1 MYLDGLLLQK
11 EPPQDTSVVWGI
23 PNGDSVTLMI
33 HVDGVWRPING
44 SGSSSS
50 SSDSSSES
58 GSGCDCENNTEE
70 GTSNAIMINAETDF
84 DSLKATITTS
94 TCNKLNIDI
103 TDDTTFDITSQEEW
117 MQYKSTYA
125 EEALALGLTTENHG
139 KVVETVHDEDT
150 NFVRMLCEDGF
161 IIKPYGNPIELQEIS
176 PRERYAW
183 ISYEVIDAFYGTI
196 VPKHVVHNLTDTIV
210 KEDDSGDMYNIYN
223 LASYT
228 PGFTST
234 DRTSQVTVDED
245 TTFSIWIGYILDDN
259 TSTFVAD
266 NIVLSAVGEEGG
278 EPEGPK

>member
-1 MYLDGLLLQK
+1 
-11 EPPQDTSVVWGI
+11 
-23 PNGDSVTLMI
+23 MI
-33 HVDGVWRPING
+33 HVDGVWRPISG

-50 SSDSSSES
+50 SS
-58 GSGCDCENNTEE
+58 CNCENNTEE
-70 GTSNAIMINAETDF
+70 DTSNAIMINAETDF

-103 TDDTTFDITSQEEW
+103 NDDTTFDITSQEEW
-117 MQYKSTYA
+117 VQYKSTYA

-183 ISYEVIDAFYGTI
+183 ISYEIIDAFYDNI

-210 KEDDSGDMYNIYN
+210 KYDDLDCVYYIYN
-223 LASYT
+223 LAAYN
-228 PGFTST
+228 PAFTST
-234 DRTSQVTVDED
+234 DRTSQITVTED
-245 TTFSIWIGYILDDN
+245 TLLSVWIGYVYDIGTNTAEADTILLY
-259 TSTFVAD
+259 VE
-266 NIVLSAVGEEGG
+266 GEGG
-278 EPEGPK
+278 GEQSGPK